1 MSEPMSSVEIEDVL
15 SSIRRLVSEDF
26 RPSLRHAAQPPAG
39 DKLIL
44 TPALRVVSNRAPNW
58 DEGDDWYEE
67 SRAEVVLEWA
77 VEPTPELQAG
87 GVAAPVTEAPMA
99 EDVVDEVPEPQILR
113 LAEPVQ
119 PAYPVVAGDGIG
131 FAELFEATYVL
142 REASAPAE
150 APAPAPAPAWAQE
163 DPGEAEQVADT
174 RPEPVFVDPS
184 WADSA
189 AAEAIARLEEHEEA
203 ELFAESP
210 AMTFDEAVLRDLV
223 RDLIR
228 EEMQGGL
235 GEKITRN
242 VRKLVRAEISRVL
255 AARDFD

>member
-77 VEPTPELQAG
+77 VEPVPEPQAG
-87 GVAAPVTEAPMA
+87 GVGAPVTEAPMA
-99 EDVVDEVPEPQILR
+99 EDVAGEVPEPQILR
-113 LAEPVQ
+113 LAEPVP
-119 PAYPVVAGDGIG
+119 PAYPVVAEDSIG
-131 FAELFEATYVL
+131 FAELFEEVYVS
-142 REASAPAE
+142 REALAPGE
-150 APAPAPAPAWAQE
+150 DPAPAWAQE
-163 DPGEAEQVADT
+163 DPGETEQVAEA

-189 AAEAIARLEEHEEA
+189 AAEAIARLEQHEEA
-203 ELFAESP
+203 ELFAEAP
-210 AMTFDEAVLRDLV
+210 EMTFDEAVLRDLV